1 MEYTV
6 THKKQDVI
14 FGVSQR
20 GGESVHLSG
29 LKQYIAQRRWQV
41 LVITLLLSAAVLLI
55 LLGRA
60 FSWSGRTKDV
70 ELLTV
75 VGPQN
80 PVPDELNLAFTLL
93 ENSEMVDSRC
103 AEALNAMLSDCRAEG
118 LTPQITASFRTREGQ
133 TALYNDE
140 VRSLVQ
146 NGLTEEEARIRAAE
160 TVGTPGASE
169 HELGLAVD
177 IRDAADL
184 TDVEG
189 AAVQWLHK
197 NAWRY
202 GFVLRY
208 PEGKESVTGYSY
220 QPFHFRYVGPD
231 AAEQIDTLG
240 ITLEEYVEMFY
251 S

>member
-1 MEYTV
+1 M
-6 THKKQDVI
+6 
-14 FGVSQR
+14 R
-20 GGESVHLSG
+20 LSG
-29 LKQYIAQRRWQV
+29 LIQYIKRRRVQV
-41 LVITLLLSAAVLLI
+41 TVAALLLSVAVLLI

-60 FSWSGRTKDV
+60 FSWSGRTKDA

-75 VGPQN
+75 VGPNN
-80 PVPDELNLAFTLL
+80 PAPEELNIEFTLL

-103 AEALNAMLSDCRAEG
+103 AEALNAMLADCRAAG
-118 LTPQITASFRTREGQ
+118 LSPQVTASFRTREGQ
-133 TALYNDE
+133 NALYKDE

-146 NGLTEEEARIRAAE
+146 NGLTEEEARVRAAA
-160 TVGTPGASE
+160 TVGAPGASE

-184 TDVEG
+184 TDAEG
-189 AAVQWLHK
+189 AAVQWLRR

-208 PEGKESVTGYSY
+208 PEGKERITGYRY

-231 AAEQIDTLG
+231 AAEQIETLG

>member
-1 MEYTV
+1 M
-6 THKKQDVI
+6 
-14 FGVSQR
+14 R
-20 GGESVHLSG
+20 LSE
-29 LKQYIAQRRWQV
+29 LKQYIVQRRWQV
-41 LVITLLLSAAVLLI
+41 LILTLLLSVAVLLI

-60 FSWSGRTKDV
+60 FSWSGRTKDA

-75 VGPQN
+75 VGPNN
-80 PVPDELNLAFTLL
+80 PAPEELNIEFTLL

-103 AEALNAMLSDCRAEG
+103 AEALNAMLADCRAAG
-118 LTPQITASFRTREGQ
+118 LSPQVTASFRTREGQ
-133 TALYNDE
+133 NALYKDE

-146 NGLTEEEARIRAAE
+146 NGLTEAEARVRAAE
-160 TVGTPGASE
+160 TVGAPGASE

-184 TDVEG
+184 TDAEG
-189 AAVQWLHK
+189 AAVLWLRR

>member
-1 MEYTV
+1 
-6 THKKQDVI
+6 
-14 FGVSQR
+14 
-20 GGESVHLSG
+20 VHLSA
-29 LKQYIAQRRWQV
+29 LKQYFVQRRWQ
-41 LVITLLLSAAVLLI
+41 LLIITLLLTVGVLLI

-60 FSWSGRTKDV
+60 FSWSDRTRDV

-75 VGPQN
+75 VGPEN
-80 PVPDELNLAFTLL
+80 PVPDELNLEFTLL

-133 TALYNDE
+133 RALYNDE

-146 NGLTEEEARIRAAE
+146 NGLTEAEARVRAAE
-160 TVGTPGASE
+160 TVGAPGASE

-184 TDVEG
+184 TDADG
-189 AAVQWLHK
+189 AAVQWLHR

-208 PEGKESVTGYSY
+208 PEGKERITGYRY
-220 QPFHFRYVGPD
+220 QPFHFRYVGSD
-231 AAEQIDTLG
+231 AAEQIAELG
-240 ITLEEYVEMFY
+240 ITLEEYVNMFY

>member
-1 MEYTV
+1 M
-6 THKKQDVI
+6 
-14 FGVSQR
+14 
-20 GGESVHLSG
+20 HLSA
-29 LKQYIAQRRWQV
+29 LKQYFVQRRWQ
-41 LVITLLLSAAVLLI
+41 LLIITLLLTVGVLLI

-60 FSWSGRTKDV
+60 FSWSDRTRDV

-75 VGPQN
+75 VGPEN
-80 PVPDELNLAFTLL
+80 PVPDELNLEFTLL

-133 TALYNDE
+133 SALYNDE

-146 NGLTEEEARIRAAE
+146 NGLTEAKARVRAAE
-160 TVGTPGASE
+160 TVGAPGASE

-184 TDVEG
+184 TDAEG
-189 AAVQWLHK
+189 AAVQWLHR

-208 PEGKESVTGYSY
+208 PEGKERITGYRY
-220 QPFHFRYVGPD
+220 QPFHFRYVGSD
-231 AAEQIDTLG
+231 AAEQIAALG
-240 ITLEEYVEMFY
+240 ITLEEYVNMFY